1 MALSRP
7 IMIEI
12 SPGELIDKITILEI
26 KAERITDAVK
36 LDHVRAEL
44 TSLRR
49 ECDQVLEPSEELGLL
64 TAELR
69 EVNETLWQ
77 IEDDIR
83 LCERNADFGPRFIT
97 LARSVYQQNDRRAL
111 LKRQINELL
120 RSGLMEEKSYPAY
133 E

>member
-1 MALSRP
+1 
-7 IMIEI
+7 MIEV
-12 SPGELIDKITILEI
+12 SPAELIDKITILEI
-26 KAERITDAVK
+26 KGERITDAAK
-36 LDHVRAEL
+36 LVHVRAEL

-49 ECDQVLEPSEELGLL
+49 EGDQVLEPSEELGLL

-69 EVNETLWQ
+69 EVNESLWQ

-120 RSGLMEEKSYPAY
+120 RSDLMEEKSYPAY
-133 E
+133 Q